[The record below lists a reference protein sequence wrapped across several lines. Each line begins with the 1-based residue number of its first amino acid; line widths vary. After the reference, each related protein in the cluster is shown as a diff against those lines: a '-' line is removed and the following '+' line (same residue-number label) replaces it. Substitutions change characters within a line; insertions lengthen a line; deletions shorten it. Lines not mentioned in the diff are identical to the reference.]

1 MLHDP
6 VRVTIDLSA
15 FAAHIVRGDG
25 RPASETDAAALLR
38 ELGWTY
44 DGRGWRGE
52 RRALPWLHNLG
63 PIDVETGETTT
74 P

>member
-1 MLHDP
+1 MLQDP
-6 VRVTIDLSA
+6 VRVLIDLQA
-15 FAAHIVRGDG
+15 FASQLVRGDG
-25 RPASETDAAALLR
+25 RPASGNDAAALLR

-52 RRALPWLHNLG
+52 RRAVTWLQNLG
-63 PIDVETGETTT
+63 PIKLESPGK